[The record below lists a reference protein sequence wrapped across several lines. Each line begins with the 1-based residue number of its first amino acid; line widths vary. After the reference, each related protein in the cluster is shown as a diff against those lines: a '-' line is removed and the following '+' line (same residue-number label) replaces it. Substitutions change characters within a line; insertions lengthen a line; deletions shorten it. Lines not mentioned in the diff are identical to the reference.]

1 MNNMAI
7 ILNFLKEYKAW
18 VEAGV
23 PINDFFTTE
32 HGLCTNLNQYAR
44 SKYKLV
50 AGRLVFLDESLCSL
64 FKEDNLSLILPFNM
78 PMFGQPRYISEVHHE
93 NPWRMK
99 WVADTIIK
107 LEGKQNES

>member
-1 MNNMAI
+1 MNNMTI

-23 PINDFFTTE
+23 PINDFFTIE

-44 SKYKLV
+44 YKYPLA
-50 AGRLVFLDESLCSL
+50 AGRLVSLDESLCSL
-64 FKEDNLSLILPFNM
+64 FIEDNLSSILPFNIS
-78 PMFGQPRYISEVHHE
+78 MFGQPRYITEVHHE

-99 WVADTIIK
+99 WVADTIVK
-107 LEGKQNES
+107 LEGKSK

>member
-1 MNNMAI
+1 MNNMTI

-23 PINDFFTTE
+23 PINSCFITE

-44 SKYKLV
+44 CKHKLV
-50 AGRLVFLDESLCSL
+50 AGRLVSLDESLCSL
-64 FKEDNLSLILPFNM
+64 FKEDGLSLILPFNM
-78 PMFGQPRYISEVHHE
+78 PMFGQPRYITEVHHE
-93 NPWRMK
+93 NPWRMQ